1 MSLPSPPITP
11 TLVSLMVSQAPIA
24 QMQAPSTSH
33 TQDPDLEPP
42 DILSTTK
49 SMLLVR
55 LCEACRSTSR
65 RELGIYRSSRSTAY
79 LAWGSRA
86 SVKVLNLPR
95 VIDDLRLTS
104 LL

>member
-1 MSLPSPPITP
+1 MSLPSPPMTP

-42 DILSTTK
+42 DILSTTT

-79 LAWGSRA
+79 FGMGFKGISKGAQPSQSHR
-86 SVKVLNLPR
+86 
-95 VIDDLRLTS
+95 
-104 LL
+104 